1 MPRIYPK
8 QVTTVPTEPGAK
20 DAGFT
25 DSKATKKAA
34 AEQYPKHT
42 RQTDGGLSLTIAICQ
57 QLPIIKTHNVTYYH
71 RKHRRRIN
79 TNYNNITI
87 IISKTTVDGAGG
99 GLPTRGGLPT
109 QVAVL
114 AAACRRVTAC
124 RHLAAQTPSTTGRPT
139 VVRQTAVEIQ

>member
-1 MPRIYPK
+1 MLRIYPQ
-8 QVTTVPTEPGAK
+8 QVTTVPTEPGARGP
-20 DAGFT
+20 GFT
-25 DSKATKKAA
+25 VCKATKKAA
-34 AEQYPKHT
+34 AEQHPKHT
-42 RQTDGGLSLTIAICQ
+42 RQTVGRLSLTKAICQ
-57 QLPIIKTHNVTYYH
+57 QLRIIKTHNVTYYH

-79 TNYNNITI
+79 TNYKNITIIIIII

-139 VVRQTAVEIQ
+139 VVR